1 MLTFGSEIMNRSH
14 ALMLLSECTG
24 DDIWSIEYC
33 RQRLVPEAWI
43 KQLRDAYESGFDSND
58 ARIFYREKLVS
69 QFAGVRDV
77 DLACKLGQFLGLEID
92 RIVSSQYSRSGV
104 VRAIRE
110 AMEES

>member
-1 MLTFGSEIMNRSH
+1 MNRSH

-58 ARIFYREKLVS
+58 ATIFVN

-104 VRAIRE
+104 VGAIRE

>member
-1 MLTFGSEIMNRSH
+1 MNRSH

-24 DDIWSIEYC
+24 NDIWSIEYC
-33 RQRLVPEAWI
+33 RLRLIPEAWI
-43 KQLRDAYESGFDSND
+43 KQLRDTYESGFDSND
-58 ARIFYREKLVS
+58 AMIFYREKLVN

-77 DLACKLGQFLGLEID
+77 DLACKLGQFLGLEVD

-104 VRAIRE
+104 VGAIRE